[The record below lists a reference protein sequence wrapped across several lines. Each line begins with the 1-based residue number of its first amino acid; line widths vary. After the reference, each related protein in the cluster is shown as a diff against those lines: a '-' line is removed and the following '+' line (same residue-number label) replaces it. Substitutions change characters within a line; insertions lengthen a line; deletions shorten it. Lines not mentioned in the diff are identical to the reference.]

1 MRPYTHP
8 HPRPHPRPHAG
19 VGTIKVRVMAVL
31 SAVAWQK
38 AMAGDK
44 MRGIVVAVMDSVVP
58 AVA

>member
-1 MRPYTHP
+1 MRPDTHP

-19 VGTIKVRVMAVL
+19 VGTIRMRVMAGM

-38 AMAGDK
+38 AMTGDK
-44 MRGIVVAVMDSVVP
+44 MRGIVVAVMDSVMP